1 MKIHL
6 LYFAWI
12 REAVQ
17 KHAEEIEIPDNS
29 DLTQLLLML
38 KSRYPQ
44 ISAEIE
50 DMIHARSAMVMAINQ
65 NYTKDFTTILK
76 PNDEIA
82 FIPPISG
89 G

>member
-12 REAVQ
+12 REAIQ

-29 DLTQLLLML
+29 NLTQLLLML

-44 ISAEIE
+44 ITAAIE

-65 NYTKDFTTILK
+65 NYTTDFTNILK
-76 PNDEIA
+76 PDDEVA

>member
-1 MKIHL
+1 MKIQL

-17 KHAEEIEIPDNS
+17 RHSEEIEIPDNS

-44 ISAEIE
+44 ISSSIE
-50 DMIHARSAMVMAINQ
+50 DMIHSRSAMVMAINQ
-65 NYTKDFTTILK
+65 NYTTDFTTILK
-76 PNDEIA
+76 PNDELA